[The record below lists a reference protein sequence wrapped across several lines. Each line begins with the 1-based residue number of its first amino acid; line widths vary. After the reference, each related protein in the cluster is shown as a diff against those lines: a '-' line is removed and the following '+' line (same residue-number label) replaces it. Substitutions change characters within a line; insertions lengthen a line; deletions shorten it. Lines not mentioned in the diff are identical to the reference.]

1 MPISEQTIE
10 HLARLAH
17 LDLEPEEMER
27 LTRDL
32 AAILQYVE
40 RLSDSDDV
48 PADEIPAMSW
58 LREDSPAPPMAPGA
72 AVSVAPDR
80 HNELFKVPPV
90 LGGDRSKPA

>member
-32 AAILQYVE
+32 GAILEYVA
-40 RLSDSDDV
+40 RLADTPETV
-48 PADEIPAMSW
+48 ADEIAPMAW
-58 LREDSPAPPMAPGA
+58 LREDNPAPPLIPGV
-72 AVSVAPDR
+72 AVSVAPER
-80 HNELFKVPPV
+80 HNDLFKVPPV
-90 LGGDRSKPA
+90 LGADRSA